1 MATRKKASETP
12 AQALKRA
19 QQQEER
25 ERWERW
31 LLRDIRAAHLPEP
44 ERNYRWHET
53 REYRSEFVYPDP
65 REMLIIEVD
74 GGLNVGRRNR
84 KQQARDAQEEALAA
98 LAGVT
103 IKRPPRGG
111 GHASPDG
118 YERDRVRDAEALCL
132 GYRVLRV
139 TPGMVERGE
148 AVAYIERVLRMI
160 WQGNGKKAA

>member
-19 QQQEER
+19 RQQEER

-84 KQQARDAQEEALAA
+84 KQQARDAQEEALAQ

-118 YERDRVRDAEALCL
+118 YEHDRVRDAEALCL